1 VLSFPFFLFFS
12 AILIVATFDMNFW
25 LEQTYLAISQAIKE
39 SSRSN
44 GALAERVAVGVR
56 IVLVFQKGLG
66 LCFLAF

>member
-1 VLSFPFFLFFS
+1 
-12 AILIVATFDMNFW
+12 MNFW